1 MLTITPPIGL
11 CILCIILICYNV
23 PIVKPFCRVFY
34 SIVCRYLSHIVT
46 VDNALDLLSGHMTN
60 YQTVLIQTWIRCAM
74 FVPSASQQLQA
85 LNRYTNVREYQRGNE
100 QSRETGNIGYTRQ
113 RGNQK

>member
-1 MLTITPPIGL
+1 MVFRLTRPGLEPMLYPPRDKHVNRYATDMVVYIIYNSNML
-11 CILCIILICYNV
+11 C
-23 PIVKPFCRVFY
+23 VKPFCHVFY

-85 LNRYTNVREYQRGNE
+85 LNRYIYVREYQRGN
-100 QSRETGNIGYTRQ
+100 
-113 RGNQK
+113 QK